1 MRWDGRVRKRSGTSG
16 RRNSRLPSSSRIF
29 LGSVAI
35 ILMALA
41 FVLRPGQPAQ
51 DTGTT
56 APEAKPTYAAAAAV
70 AAGIAPVAPAASA
83 TPAPTASSASSASSQ
98 ERVYTVQSGDT
109 LSSIAKHFY
118 GDASKWQKILDAN
131 KDVLKSANSLQLGQ
145 KLKIPQ

>member
-51 DTGTT
+51 DTGATT
-56 APEAKPTYAAAAAV
+56 PEPKPTYAAAAV
-70 AAGIAPVAPAASA
+70 AGVAPVAPAASA
-83 TPAPTASSASSASSQ
+83 TPAPTASSQ
-98 ERVYTVQSGDT
+98 EQIYTVESGDT

-131 KDVLKSANSLQLGQ
+131 KDVLKTPNSLQLGQ

>member
-16 RRNSRLPSSSRIF
+16 NLNSRPPFSSRMV
-29 LGSVAI
+29 LGSVAVA
-35 ILMALA
+35 LMVLA
-41 FVLRPGQPAQ
+41 FMLRPGQPAQ

-56 APEAKPTYAAAAAV
+56 TPEAKPTYAAAAV
-70 AAGIAPVAPAASA
+70 AGVAPVAPAASA
-83 TPAPTASSASSASSQ
+83 TPAPTASSQ
-98 ERVYTVQSGDT
+98 EQIYTVESGDT

-131 KDVLKSANSLQLGQ
+131 KDVLKTPNSLQLGQ